1 MIILA
6 ESDVEF
12 SSKMV
17 LEPGSQTKY
26 LVTFAPRICGLYK
39 YQYLLETTRSTR
51 PNHVSCKALCELPK
65 IDMTP
70 EFMFPKTLES
80 YKEKA
85 SYEHFVYIKDQR
97 IFDFGS
103 VIG

>member
-1 MIILA
+1 MNISA

-12 SSKMV
+12 FPKMV
-17 LEPGSQTKY
+17 LEPGSQAKY

-39 YQYLLETTRSTR
+39 YQYSLETTRTTR
-51 PNHVSCKALCELPK
+51 PYNVSCKAVCELPK
-65 IDMTP
+65 IEMTP

-85 SYEHFVYIKDQR
+85 SYDHFVYIKDQR